1 MAQVLLRS
9 RPFNL
14 ASSKTRTIL
23 KLWRAYSLRM
33 RPLNHKIK
41 PQKHTPAFA
50 GVSIMQPHGCIMVL
64 PAHRY
69 EIEVARLAKL
79 PHLASASPSGLLQST
94 WLPSPALSP
103 LLPLPR
109 PHAAAACGCG
119 FDAQRG
125 PPRGQRPQQLR
136 QQRWQLR
143 LPRPFFPSW
152 PKSFSMM
159 NHKGANG
166 QDGQDMYRNSIHEKS
181 DWPAMMCYEWA
192 SGDLIPWQQ
201 QLQKPLEEE
210 NIRSLLGRNRVIQ
223 W

>member
-1 MAQVLLRS
+1 M
-9 RPFNL
+9 
-14 ASSKTRTIL
+14 IL
-23 KLWRAYSLRM
+23 K
-33 RPLNHKIK
+33 
-41 PQKHTPAFA
+41 
-50 GVSIMQPHGCIMVL
+50 
-64 PAHRY
+64 
-69 EIEVARLAKL
+69 VARLAKL

-143 LPRPFFPSW
+143 PFFPSW

-166 QDGQDMYRNSIHEKS
+166 QDDMYRNSIYEKS
-181 DWPAMMCYEWA
+181 DWPAMVDVWFWWWDPWRPRCVKTWIGQEFHRTNTFDHPHARAGFWPCSRHA
-192 SGDLIPWQQ
+192 LIT
-201 QLQKPLEEE
+201 QL
-210 NIRSLLGRNRVIQ
+210 RMARHGHTV
-223 W
+223 

>member
-1 MAQVLLRS
+1 MCMAQVLLRS

-14 ASSKTRTIL
+14 ATSKTRTRL

-69 EIEVARLAKL
+69 DNWSGPGARLAKL
-79 PHLASASPSGLLQST
+79 PHLASASPSGLLQSM

-125 PPRGQRPQQLR
+125 PPPRG
-136 QQRWQLR
+136 QLR

-159 NHKGANG
+159 NDHRAP
-166 QDGQDMYRNSIHEKS
+166 
-181 DWPAMMCYEWA
+181 DWARWA
-192 SGDLIPWQQ
+192 
-201 QLQKPLEEE
+201 
-210 NIRSLLGRNRVIQ
+210 RYV
-223 W
+223 